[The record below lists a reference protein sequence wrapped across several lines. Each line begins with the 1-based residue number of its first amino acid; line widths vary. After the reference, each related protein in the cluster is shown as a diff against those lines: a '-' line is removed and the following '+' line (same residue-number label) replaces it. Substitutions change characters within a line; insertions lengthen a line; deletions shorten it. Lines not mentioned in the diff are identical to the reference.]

1 MFRLLFIY
9 ILGPQLVLSTN
20 WYMIKEHNTSLHS
33 HDASHEAQS
42 SSSSSSQQR
51 QPARPVTF
59 SRVVSRRPAQKFARA
74 PILLGAAPRLGD
86 PASTSGGTI
95 SGPRARAAANR
106 APAAAS
112 RAVAPC
118 AAGRGPGVGCRKI
131 DRPVSGAGRGRENRA
146 APYSAATVSG
156 ADRWAGA
163 GGRCSPYGP
172 ACTSDRYGSGA
183 RCSMGASAKVIFGT
197 VLLEFD

>member
-20 WYMIKEHNTSLHS
+20 WYTIKEHNTSLHS

-74 PILLGAAPRLGD
+74 PILLGAAPRFGS
-86 PASTSGGTI
+86 PASTSGGTS
-95 SGPRARAAANR
+95 SGPRTCAAAFARPRPRRARSRHVPRAAGLALVVAKSTGRYR
-106 APAAAS
+106 A
-112 RAVAPC
+112 R
-118 AAGRGPGVGCRKI
+118 
-131 DRPVSGAGRGRENRA
+131 GAGVRTTRRLI
-146 APYSAATVSG
+146 PQ
-156 ADRWAGA
+156 
-163 GGRCSPYGP
+163 P
-172 ACTSDRYGSGA
+172 
-183 RCSMGASAKVIFGT
+183 
-197 VLLEFD
+197 L